1 MVKTITRSDLSDA
14 VYQELGLSKSESS
27 DLVEMIIDGM
37 ISSLTKGANV
47 KVSSF
52 GTFLVRSK
60 KARIGR
66 NPKTGKEHE
75 ISARKVV
82 VFRPSHTLRSIVR
95 TIKLDKS

>member
-1 MVKTITRSDLSDA
+1 MVKTITRSHLSDA

-37 ISSLTKGANV
+37 VSSLTKVAHV

-60 KARIGR
+60 KARIGI

-82 VFRPSHTLRSIVR
+82 VFRPSHTLRSMVR

>member
-1 MVKTITRSDLSDA
+1 MVKTITRSHLSDA

-27 DLVEMIIDGM
+27 DLVEMIIDGI

-60 KARIGR
+60 KARI
-66 NPKTGKEHE
+66 
-75 ISARKVV
+75 
-82 VFRPSHTLRSIVR
+82 
-95 TIKLDKS
+95 

>member
-27 DLVEMIIDGM
+27 DLVEMIIDGI

-82 VFRPSHTLRSIVR
+82 VFRPSHALRSMVS

>member
-1 MVKTITRSDLSDA
+1 MVKTITRSHLSDA

-27 DLVEMIIDGM
+27 DLVEMIIDGI

-60 KARIGR
+60 KSRIGR

-82 VFRPSHTLRSIVR
+82 VFRPSHTLRSMVR